1 MKSNRAL
8 LVILFLTFGMLV
20 TSIPKFVYAQTA
32 ENEIVEN
39 TLETVEKAT
48 TKGLSE
54 ITDSLSN
61 ASKSIAIS
69 TENAKESSNNNSSS
83 QAFQQIENI
92 ATDMGNATESAIAGA
107 REQIEESVSGVKS
120 AVANAT
126 EGTQTAPTNA
136 TEGTQTA
143 PTNATEGT
151 QTAATNAT
159 EGTQTAP
166 TNATEGPIETGK
178 NFVDQ
183 IWGKITNLFK

>member
-8 LVILFLTFGMLV
+8 LVILFLTFGILV

-54 ITDSLSN
+54 ITDSVSN

-126 EGTQTAPTNA
+126 EGTQTAA
-136 TEGTQTA
+136 
-143 PTNATEGT
+143 TNATEGT

-159 EGTQTAP
+159 EGTQTAA
-166 TNATEGPIETGK
+166 TNATEGPAEGPIETGK